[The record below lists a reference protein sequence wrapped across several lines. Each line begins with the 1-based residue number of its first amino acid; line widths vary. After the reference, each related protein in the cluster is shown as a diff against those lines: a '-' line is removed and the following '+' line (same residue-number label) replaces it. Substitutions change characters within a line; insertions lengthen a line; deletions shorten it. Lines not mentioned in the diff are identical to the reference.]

1 MNKFTSLLVSLGFTY
16 GMAAVGSYFTMSEIL
31 GWYSTLAKSP
41 LNPPNW
47 VFGPVWTILYALM
60 AVAAWRVY
68 TKGRRTKKIRDA
80 LALYALQLLV
90 NTLWSLIFFGLHAP
104 AAAFACLVVL
114 WVLLVLT
121 TVRFYNIDPVSSW
134 LLAPYIAWVSFAG
147 YLNLM
152 VALLNQ

>member
-1 MNKFTSLLVSLGFTY
+1 MKKFPSLLVSLGLAY
-16 GMAAVGSYFTMSEIL
+16 GMAAVGSYFTMSEIV

-47 VFGPVWTILYALM
+47 VFGPVWTILYTLM

-68 TKGRRTKKIRDA
+68 EKRRASRRARGA
-80 LALYALQLLV
+80 LGLYVLQLAV

-104 AAAFACLVVL
+104 AAAFVVLVVL
-114 WVLLVLT
+114 WVLIVPT
-121 TVRFYNIDPVSSW
+121 AASFSKIDKTSAW

-152 VALLNQ
+152 VALLNR